1 MFQGVSLGK
10 WLSLR
15 RSGSVLCDSC
25 DAGLWSRVPLLFHS
39 RNGVRGPPAP
49 SVRARCAWLEAMPQ
63 GREWEP
69 LGCLFSLPFSSFRL
83 SVVFSLVP
91 HLIYL
96 LRERIPDEAEQMAV
110 T

>member
-1 MFQGVSLGK
+1 M
-10 WLSLR
+10 
-15 RSGSVLCDSC
+15 
-25 DAGLWSRVPLLFHS
+25 
-39 RNGVRGPPAP
+39 
-49 SVRARCAWLEAMPQ
+49 EAMPQ